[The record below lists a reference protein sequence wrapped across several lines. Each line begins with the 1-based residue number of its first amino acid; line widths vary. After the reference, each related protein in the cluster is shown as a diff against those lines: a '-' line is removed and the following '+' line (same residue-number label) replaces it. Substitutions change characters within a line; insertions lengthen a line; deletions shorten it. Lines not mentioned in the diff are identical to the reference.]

1 FSRDW
6 SSDVCSS
13 DLLSTP
19 TMSSPGPMK
28 LYASG
33 FNAWNQL
40 VFDEKD
46 IRDEPDDIRSFEVVL
61 EGGDIELPISRLSYT
76 LGAFGPIV
84 QIGRASCRER
94 VRIA

>member
-1 FSRDW
+1 
-6 SSDVCSS
+6 
-13 DLLSTP
+13 
-19 TMSSPGPMK
+19 MK

-84 QIGRASCRER
+84 PQHQVLQSNPQTMESY
-94 VRIA
+94 